1 MSAISTKWN
10 NACSRLNV
18 KPKQFAML
26 LVITFGALGVLG
38 MKMFVFKPKKAG
50 ASTTAKAVERG
61 ERPSKPGAS
70 DAPAPTGAPG
80 ATPSPSALVLGLP
93 TVVVAFESR
102 PMRDP
107 FQPFFVHTPN
117 PEEMMLEEPDNDIG
131 AIPVVTGAIPAPGTK
146 PAPSGKNPS
155 GKGGSGAANA
165 GGGSKKTAAAPPPP
179 PPPEGPQGLILKA
192 IIAGRVAV
200 LNTMSVEE
208 GDVIQDAASQTYT
221 VAEIQDRSIVL
232 TDGHRR
238 FKIGYAAAALNPTKK
253 GPKPK

>member
-1 MSAISTKWN
+1 MSAVTTQWN

-50 ASTTAKAVERG
+50 ASTTTKEVERG
-61 ERPSKPGAS
+61 ERSAKASPKDGAS
-70 DAPAPTGAPG
+70 PAGT
-80 ATPSPSALVLGLP
+80 ATPTPTQSPSAAVLGLP

-107 FQPFFVHTPN
+107 FQPFFVHATTPG
-117 PEEMMLEEPDNDIG
+117 EEMLDEPSSDAG
-131 AIPVVTGAIPAPGTK
+131 AIPVVSPPTPAPGK
-146 PAPSGKNPS
+146 PAPGAKSGTTKS
-155 GKGGSGAANA
+155 GQSGGT
-165 GGGSKKTAAAPPPP
+165 KKTTAGSTAPPPP
-179 PPPEGPQGLILKA
+179 DGPQGLILKA
-192 IIAGRVAV
+192 IISGRVAV

-221 VAEIQDRSIVL
+221 VAEIHDRSIVV

-253 GPKPK
+253 APKPK